1 LCLKKKKRKG
11 SHSYLSAQPAH
22 RPTYLTSTAAR
33 VPPSFL
39 FPAAADTVTPR
50 VGAPSPSSLPF
61 PFLCSPDR
69 APQRPLLHP
78 AASFPFPFQSRIPIK
93 AINSPLS
100 ISGRFSLS
108 LALRP
113 DDPLMASCRPTCLL
127 VSPPV
132 SFCPYLSSNLSS
144 RPPLCT
150 LIAPTHARAPHSPSP
165 PPQFR
170 HCRQWSTH
178 HR

>member
-1 LCLKKKKRKG
+1 VKRFEKICLRFEFKSLVLLVFEKEKRKG

-22 RPTYLTSTAAR
+22 RPTYLTSTAAH

-127 VSPPV
+127 VSPP
-132 SFCPYLSSNLSS
+132 S
-144 RPPLCT
+144 
-150 LIAPTHARAPHSPSP
+150 HSVPI
-165 PPQFR
+165 
-170 HCRQWSTH
+170 
-178 HR
+178 